1 MHNVGSNNYLPFRQS
16 KSKNM
21 KWSIIIITVGLF
33 VSCTNININKEETSV
48 DFNDTVS
55 VELQYNDG
63 EGEAV
68 YIAIASMISPK
79 ETYIYYH
86 DLVDYI
92 SKKIDRP
99 IYIRQKETYEEVNQM
114 LDNSEVDFAFICS
127 GAYAEEYPK
136 KKIKLLVA
144 PIVNNKATYQA
155 YIITQKD
162 SKIRRFS
169 DFKNKSFA
177 FTDPL
182 STTGRLYPL
191 SKLDKLHETE
201 QDFFLKTVYT
211 YGHDISI
218 QMVNRG
224 IIDGASVH
232 SLIYKYIAL
241 HHPERV
247 ENTKIIVSSG
257 GFGIPPVVVPSKLD
271 KKCFNK
277 IRNVFLDMSNDSL
290 GKTILTNLNI
300 DRFEVVG
307 DTLYKSVFELKKESK
322 NANRK

>member
-1 MHNVGSNNYLPFRQS
+1 MNRYLLILLSVFVMSCDNISTENV
-16 KSKNM
+16 
-21 KWSIIIITVGLF
+21 T
-33 VSCTNININKEETSV
+33 V

-55 VELQYNDG
+55 TGLQNNEG
-63 EGEAV
+63 EAEAV
-68 YIAIASMISPK
+68 YIAIASMTSPK

-86 DLVDYI
+86 DLVEFI
-92 SKKIDRP
+92 SNKIERP
-99 IYIRQKETYEEVNQM
+99 IYIRQKETYKEVNEM
-114 LDNSEVDFAFICS
+114 LENSDVDFAFICS

-136 KKIKLLVA
+136 RKTKLLVV
-144 PIVNNKATYQA
+144 PVVNQKTTYQA
-155 YIITQKD
+155 YIIAQKD
-162 SKIRRFS
+162 SKIRKFK

-191 SKLDKLHETE
+191 QKLARLQETE
-201 QDFFLKTVYT
+201 QEFFLKTIYT

-232 SLIYKYIAL
+232 SLIYEYITL

-257 GFGIPPVVVPSKLD
+257 GFGMPPVVTPSSLD
-271 KKCFNK
+271 KECFNK
-277 IRNVFLDMSNDSL
+277 LRSVFLEMNDDSL
-290 GKTILTNLNI
+290 GRIILNNLSI

-307 DTLYKSVFELKKESK
+307 DTLYKSVFKLKKESN